1 MKKNTIREN
10 VEAILREHVH
20 TRSDDKALLLRYWT
34 DIDDLMDV
42 DGWLSI
48 GGFLQVAT
56 PPESITRAR
65 RLVQQLNPELAP
77 EEVVENR
84 RQRETSMKDALKGCE
99 VV

>member
-1 MKKNTIREN
+1 MKKTIREN
-10 VEAILREHVH
+10 VEAILKEHVH
-20 TRSDDKALLLRYWT
+20 TRSDDKALLLQYWT
-34 DIDDLMDV
+34 EIDNLMDV

-48 GGFLQVAT
+48 GGFLHVAT

-77 EEVVENR
+77 VKAVENR
-84 RQRETSMKDALKGCE
+84 QQREASMKEAVKSYE